1 MSDFRS
7 PIDTSVPSLSLQM
20 PQMTTQQHRRDYS
33 GSITLDDH
41 TLGRPA
47 SGDATTVQ
55 EGAETDPKLSE
66 GMATLHL
73 GTAADQPSPPPP
85 TDPAV
90 LKLVGEVLASEQG
103 IPALLQRLK
112 QSIASAKEFGTF
124 LKKRA
129 GLEEDSAQTLKK
141 LARATQDNIRRP
153 EHRGGTFVHVYEEMV
168 HIHERMADNG
178 IQFAATLLQMNEEL
192 LEAAGNAERNRKV
205 WKANGLAAEQKV
217 VDLEAAMRKSKAK
230 YDSLAEEYDRAR
242 TGESRPGGG
251 KVLGAFKAHKSA
263 AQQEEELLK
272 KVQTADQIYHS
283 AVTSLQTEKAQLQT
297 TTRPEI
303 VKSLQEAIREIDSAV
318 GMQMQRFALNN
329 ENLLLGNGLVISPF
343 RNTASIGPNQPRS
356 MRYAIASI
364 SIDKDLDEFV
374 AGYHSK
380 VQPNPGEI
388 KYERNPVLGPAP
400 STMGHSSLPSVSHTS
415 KPSVSQAAP
424 QGGYQQSPQSFSVN
438 SRTGPSNSFSSPPP
452 GGPGLQGPPGPGT
465 IVPAAASTPT
475 SAEPLKS
482 FHQPNHSRTFSQGN
496 MLNSPVSP
504 PSQQYGAGPAPGA
517 PRFPNGG
524 PTATG
529 PPQLGA
535 LPFQDSEGP
544 SAKSAS
550 PPQLGLP
557 YQPPGPSAPP
567 AYSAPNHGPPASK
580 PVFGVHLGRLYERD
594 GLAVPMVVYQCI
606 QAVDLFG
613 LGVEGIY
620 RQSGSLN
627 HINRLKTMFDSESQA
642 QALDFRNP
650 ENFFHDVNSVTGLL
664 KQFFRDLPD
673 PLFTTEHHSSF
684 INAAKNEDEIV
695 RRDSLHAIINSLP
708 DPNYATLR
716 ALMLHLHRVIDNSHV
731 NRMNSHNLAVI
742 LGPTLMG
749 TDPSTAITDAG
760 WQIKV
765 IDTILVNT
773 YQIFDED

>member
-1 MSDFRS
+1 MADFRS
-7 PIDTSVPSLSLQM
+7 PIDSPVPSLALQM
-20 PQMTTQQHRRDYS
+20 PQSSPLQHRRDFS
-33 GSITLDDH
+33 GSITLDDP
-41 TLGRPA
+41 TQLRRG
-47 SGDATTVQ
+47 SGDVVAH
-55 EGAETDPKLSE
+55 EGPSTDARPGDGMAAPDDAPALPATDPS
-66 GMATLHL
+66 
-73 GTAADQPSPPPP
+73 
-85 TDPAV
+85 V
-90 LKLVGEVLASEQG
+90 LKLVDEVLASEQG
-103 IPALLQRLK
+103 IPSLLQRLK

-129 GLEEDSAQTLKK
+129 GLEEDNAQTLKK

-153 EHRGGTFVHVYEEMV
+153 EHRGGSFAQVYEEMV

-178 IQFAATLLQMNEEL
+178 IHFAATLLQMNEEL
-192 LEAAGNAERNRKV
+192 LDAAGSAERNRKS
-205 WKANGLAAEQKV
+205 WKATGLAAEQKV
-217 VDLEAAMRKSKAK
+217 VDLEVTMRKCKTK
-230 YDSLAEEYDRAR
+230 YDSLAEEYDRAK

-272 KVQTADQIYHS
+272 KVQAADQMYHS
-283 AVTSLQTEKAQLQT
+283 AVKSLQHEKAQLQNT
-297 TTRPEI
+297 IRPEL
-303 VKSLQEAIREIDSAV
+303 VKSLQEAVREIDSAV
-318 GMQMQRFALNN
+318 GMQMQKFALNN

-343 RNTASIGPNQPRS
+343 RNSTSIGPNQPRS
-356 MRYAIASI
+356 MRFAVASI
-364 SIDKDLDEFV
+364 NINKDLDEFV
-374 AGYHSK
+374 SGFHSK
-380 VQPNPGEI
+380 VQPNTGEI
-388 KYERNPVLGPAP
+388 KYERNPVLGPLP
-400 STMGHSSLPSVSHTS
+400 GSMGHSSLPPASHAS
-415 KPSVSQAAP
+415 KPSVSQAPPAS
-424 QGGYQQSPQSFSVN
+424 GYQSPQSFSMA
-438 SRTGPSNSFSSPPP
+438 SRNGPGIFNDPPP
-452 GGPGLQGPPGPGT
+452 GAPGAPGAPGSQGP
-465 IVPAAASTPT
+465 AATSTPI
-475 SAEPLKS
+475 SPEPLKS
-482 FHQPNHSRTFSQGN
+482 FHQSNHSRTFSQGN

-504 PSQQYGAGPAPGA
+504 QPQYGSTGPASGG

-524 PTATG
+524 PALTG

-535 LPFQDSEGP
+535 LSFQESEGP
-544 SAKSAS
+544 SEKTSS

-567 AYSAPNHGPPASK
+567 AYSGPPALNTSTGGSK

-620 RQSGSLN
+620 RQSGSMN
-627 HINRLKTMFDSESQA
+627 HINRLKSMFDSESQA

-673 PLFTTEHHSSF
+673 PLFTTEHHGSF
-684 INAAKNEDEIV
+684 INAAKHEDEIV
-695 RRDSLHAIINSLP
+695 RRDNLHAIINSLP

-716 ALMLHLHRVIDNSHV
+716 ALMLHLHRVIDNSHI